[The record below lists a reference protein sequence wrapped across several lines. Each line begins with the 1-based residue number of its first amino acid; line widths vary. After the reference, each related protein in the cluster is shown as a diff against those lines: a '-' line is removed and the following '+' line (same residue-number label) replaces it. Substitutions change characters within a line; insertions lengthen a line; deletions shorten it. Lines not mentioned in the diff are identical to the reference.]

1 MGATNARLKADQVED
16 YRQMLE
22 AISDMVLTAVR
33 RRDVSGVRRWCS
45 SLAHVGHVLLDHRAA
60 SKGPKAA

>member
-22 AISDMVLTAVR
+22 AISDMVLKAVK

-45 SLAHVGHVLLDHRAA
+45 SLAHVGRVLLDDKTAR
-60 SKGPKAA
+60 GPKAA